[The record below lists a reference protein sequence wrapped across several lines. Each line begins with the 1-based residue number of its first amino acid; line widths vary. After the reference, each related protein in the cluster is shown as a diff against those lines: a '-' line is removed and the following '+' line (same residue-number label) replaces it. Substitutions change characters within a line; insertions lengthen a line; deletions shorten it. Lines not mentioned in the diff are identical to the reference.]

1 MLEAE
6 HLAGDL
12 DLDDERIRHAG
23 QSAEGA
29 AEHLAQLVLAR
40 QPHGVGERDGVE
52 RPLGRAVEREI
63 GAARG
68 LARLDGHGAHGEDVG
83 LGFQLDVVR
92 QVELEAIP
100 VDGVPGETGVAQG
113 YGQFSGDHLSTL
125 EDVTRARVVEPVDA
139 AGPGVGGLGQS
150 GAMTST
156 ASADTRTAALSALRE
171 LVGRS
176 DAEFHDGQYE
186 AIEALV
192 EGRRRA
198 LVVQRTGW
206 GKSAVYFV
214 ATLLLRRQGAGPT
227 VLVSPLLALMRDQIA
242 AAERAGVRAV
252 AINSTNA
259 HEWSEVL
266 ERLDRDEVDVLL
278 VSPERLNNPAFRE
291 QQLPA
296 LVRRIGM
303 LVVDEAH
310 CISDWGHDF
319 RPDYRRLRD
328 LIEQMPAAVPVLAT
342 TATANSR
349 VVADVAEQLGTGA
362 ESVEGEVLTIRGPLA
377 RASLRL
383 GVLRLRDSASR
394 LAWLLSHIDDL
405 PGSGIIYTLTVAAAV
420 DTARL
425 LREHGHEVRAY
436 TGQTDTD
443 ERAESEAMLKRN
455 EVKALVA
462 TSALGMGFDKPDLG
476 FVLHLGAPSSP
487 VAYYQ
492 QVGRAGRASE
502 SADVLLLPGVEDRDI
517 WHYFA
522 TASMPDRER
531 AERVIGA
538 LGDQP
543 ISTPALEAMVDI
555 RRTPLELLL
564 KVLDVDGAVRRVQGG
579 WVSTGQP
586 WTYDAERYERIAGE
600 RRAEQQHMID
610 YEQTDGCRMEFLQ
623 RSLDD
628 DTAAPCGRCD
638 NCAGVWFPSEIG
650 ESATTQ
656 AAASLDRVGVPV
668 EPRKAW
674 PTGADRLDVP
684 VKGRIPADEQ
694 AGEGRA
700 LARLTDLGWGGT
712 LRELFAA
719 GAPDGAVTPQVLGG
733 CVRVLADWGWTE
745 RPVAVVAMPSR
756 SHPLLVDS
764 LARGI
769 AEIGRLPYLGALD
782 AVNGGPSGQPGGN
795 SVFRLAGLW
804 DRFSAQHLDIPAGP
818 VLLVDDMAD
827 SRWTLTVA
835 ARTLRQA
842 GATAVLPFVLAL
854 RG

>member
-1 MLEAE
+1 M
-6 HLAGDL
+6 
-12 DLDDERIRHAG
+12 
-23 QSAEGA
+23 
-29 AEHLAQLVLAR
+29 
-40 QPHGVGERDGVE
+40 
-52 RPLGRAVEREI
+52 
-63 GAARG
+63 
-68 LARLDGHGAHGEDVG
+68 
-83 LGFQLDVVR
+83 
-92 QVELEAIP
+92 
-100 VDGVPGETGVAQG
+100 
-113 YGQFSGDHLSTL
+113 
-125 EDVTRARVVEPVDA
+125 
-139 AGPGVGGLGQS
+139 
-150 GAMTST
+150 
-156 ASADTRTAALSALRE
+156 ASSDTRTAALDALRE
-171 LVGRS
+171 LVGRP

-192 EGRRRA
+192 DGRRRA

-227 VLVSPLLALMRDQIA
+227 VLVSPLLALMRDQIS

-259 HEWSEVL
+259 HEWDEVL
-266 ERLDRDEVDVLL
+266 AQLDRDEVDVLL

-296 LVRRIGM
+296 LVQRLGM

-328 LIEQMPAAVPVLAT
+328 LISAMPAGVPVLAT

-349 VVADVAEQLGTGA
+349 VVADVAEQLDAVGSDAMGGPA
-362 ESVEGEVLTIRGPLA
+362 GVLTIRGPLA
-377 RASLRL
+377 RTSLRL
-383 GVLRLRDSASR
+383 GVLRLPGSTQR
-394 LAWLLSHIDDL
+394 LAWLLSHLNDL

-425 LREHGHEVRAY
+425 LREHGHEVHAY
-436 TGQTDTD
+436 TGQTDAE
-443 ERAESEAMLKRN
+443 ERADLEGRLKRN

-531 AERVIGA
+531 AERVIAA
-538 LGDQP
+538 LGDAP
-543 ISTPALEAMVDI
+543 ISTPALESIVDI

-579 WVSTGQP
+579 WVATGQP
-586 WTYDAERYERIAGE
+586 WTYDAERYERIAAE

-638 NCAGVWFPSEIG
+638 NCAGVWFPAEIG
-650 ESATTQ
+650 SSAAD
-656 AAASLDRVGVPV
+656 AAGQSLDRVGVPL
-668 EPRKAW
+668 EPRKQW
-674 PTGADRLDVP
+674 PTGADRVGVP
-684 VKGRIPADEQ
+684 VKGRIPAEEQ

-712 LRELFAA
+712 LREMFAA
-719 GAPDGAVTPQVLGG
+719 GAADASVSPQVLGA
-733 CVRVLADWGWTE
+733 CVRVLADWGWE
-745 RPVAVVAMPSR
+745 RRPVAVVGMPSR
-756 SHPLLVDS
+756 SHPLLVES

-769 AEIGRLPYLGALD
+769 AEIGRLPYLGSLAF
-782 AVNGGPSGQPGGN
+782 AGGGPSGQPGGN

-804 DRFSAQHLDIPAGP
+804 ERFSAEGLDVPEGP
-818 VLLVDDMAD
+818 VLLVDDQVD

-835 ARTLRQA
+835 ARELRRA
-842 GATAVLPFVLAL
+842 GASEVLPFVLAM

>member
-1 MLEAE
+1 MT
-6 HLAGDL
+6 
-12 DLDDERIRHAG
+12 
-23 QSAEGA
+23 A
-29 AEHLAQLVLAR
+29 A
-40 QPHGVGERDGVE
+40 
-52 RPLGRAVEREI
+52 
-63 GAARG
+63 
-68 LARLDGHGAHGEDVG
+68 
-83 LGFQLDVVR
+83 
-92 QVELEAIP
+92 
-100 VDGVPGETGVAQG
+100 
-113 YGQFSGDHLSTL
+113 
-125 EDVTRARVVEPVDA
+125 
-139 AGPGVGGLGQS
+139 
-150 GAMTST
+150 TST
-156 ASADTRTAALSALRE
+156 ETRQAALAALRE
-171 LVGRS
+171 LVGRA
-176 DAEFHDGQYE
+176 DAEFHEGQYE

-192 EGRRRA
+192 AECRRA

-259 HEWSEVL
+259 HEWSDVL
-266 ERLDRDEVDVLL
+266 AQLDRDEVDVLL

-328 LIEQMPAAVPVLAT
+328 LIAEMPATVPVLAT

-349 VVADVAEQLGTGA
+349 VVADVAEQLGSGGA
-362 ESVEGEVLTIRGPLA
+362 DSASPDAADADVLTIRGPLA

-383 GVLRLRDSASR
+383 GVLRLPDSASR
-394 LAWLLSHIDDL
+394 LAWLLSHLDDL

-436 TGQTDTD
+436 TGQTDSD
-443 ERAESEAMLKRN
+443 ERAESEGMLKRN

-492 QVGRAGRASE
+492 QVGRAGRASD
-502 SADVLLLPGVEDRDI
+502 SADVLLLPGVEDREI

-538 LGDQP
+538 LGQTP
-543 ISTPALEAMVDI
+543 VSTPALEAMVDI

-579 WVSTGQP
+579 WVATGEP
-586 WTYDAERYERIAGE
+586 WTYDAERYERIAAE
-600 RRAEQQHMID
+600 RIAEQQHMIE
-610 YEQTDGCRMEFLQ
+610 YERTDGCRMEFLQ

-628 DTAAPCGRCD
+628 ETAAPCGRCD
-638 NCAGVWFPSEIG
+638 NCAGVWFPREIRKT
-650 ESATTQ
+650 ATE
-656 AAASLDRVGVPV
+656 AAAGSLDRVGIPV

-674 PTGADRLDVP
+674 PTGADRLGVP
-684 VKGRIPADEQ
+684 VKGRIAPAEQ
-694 AGEGRA
+694 AADGRA

-712 LRELFAA
+712 LREIFAA
-719 GAPDGAVTPQVLGG
+719 GAPDAAVTPQALGA
-733 CVRVLADWGWTE
+733 CVRVLADWGWDE

-756 SHPLLVDS
+756 SRPLLVDS

-769 AEIGRLPYLGALD
+769 AEVGRLPYAGALSF
-782 AVNGGPSGQPGGN
+782 ANGGPTGQPGGN
-795 SVFRLAGLW
+795 SAFRLAGIW
-804 DRFSAQHLDIPAGP
+804 DRFRADGLEIPAGP
-818 VLLVDDMAD
+818 VLLVDDQAD

-835 ARTLRQA
+835 ARVLRQS
-842 GATAVLPFVLAL
+842 GAAAVLPFVLAL